1 MSPHPPRSSRF
12 WRSLGPSPSWIS
24 RKKPSADLLLCDF
37 STSNDF
43 YWDIGELKNTMRSC
57 GYVQVLKTAL
67 SQVSPRLLLWLKK
80 MHIRMFSTFITC
92 VYYLQTILPF
102 IDELHRVPR
111 LLHLFLTA
119 WELIS
124 YRCFDHQIGDPVLP
138 IVYHWQA

>member
-1 MSPHPPRSSRF
+1 
-12 WRSLGPSPSWIS
+12 
-24 RKKPSADLLLCDF
+24 
-37 STSNDF
+37 
-43 YWDIGELKNTMRSC
+43 MRSF

-111 LLHLFLTA
+111 PLHLFLTA
-119 WELIS
+119 
-124 YRCFDHQIGDPVLP
+124 
-138 IVYHWQA
+138 